1 MKSNAECTKVSAD
14 TLEHVCSTVVK
25 PANADELSKV
35 VSAVMAAG
43 GSISPLSRK
52 GSHTEGD
59 VLVDMSEMNALIDV
73 DTDAQVVRA
82 QAGCKFSAIIKAV
95 EAEGYTIGVRPA
107 GADPT
112 VEDWIYT
119 ESEGIGSYKY
129 GTVKD
134 SVINIRAVDAAGKL
148 LETGYDEIGYYMSG
162 YNMIQTLAASSGRLA
177 IVTEAT
183 FKIHP
188 MGVTKAVG
196 YEFPSAEKMQE
207 VFQAIGQSPSLKPLQ
222 ISFNGMLSIIAFQG
236 AEEFVDADL
245 EALDAIMAE
254 AGAVKA
260 EQSVADD
267 KFGNIGVGACV
278 NPEAATMYVPL
289 RNMAAAIDAFKGVA
303 GFDIAGNV
311 PDKSTVAIKLTGE
324 VSDADYDAAAGRS
337 STRCPSKYRDEA
349 TNRFIRRIEDAY
361 MGRPVED
368 VKLSRQ
374 VTPAIIER
382 LKAIV
387 GAVNVSVSGM
397 DKVLYSHD
405 MAPLPKEAGL
415 AFKNIPDVI
424 VRPETVEQISQVMA
438 LAYEH
443 GIAVTP
449 RGNASWGL
457 GGCMPTNAGILLD
470 MSSKMKHVVEIDK
483 ENLTVK
489 VQGGCTWK
497 NLLEACMKEGYIIGS
512 YPSSFPS
519 GTIGA
524 WYSTNGMGIG
534 SYKYGSARENVV
546 NAEIIVDDG
555 SVVNTGFPDTGSYR
569 ASFNLNQFFSGAE
582 GTLGVI
588 GTMTFRLHPMGQI
601 RCLAYEFDNLKDMDG
616 PMQELVHHPSVRPLH
631 VAWSDYKHFENQKR
645 AGCHAPDVKNLW
657 LVTLQGDEKHNDLEE
672 AAVDAMAEKA
682 GGRKIAGEIAEH
694 EWEERCYEF
703 RARRVGVGE
712 IPAEVIVPTV
722 HWGGIR
728 QHEDG
733 GRRSHRSPRRQE
745 HHPVHA
751 LLLQGRRD
759 AHRNAV
765 LRIQLLPRRRRHEVR
780 RKDHRIR
787 SLLRLE
793 HRRHPQR
800 RHRFHGEG
808 DQDRPGP
815 PRRRQ
820 PRTRG
825 LRNDQVRS
833 RHEQGPDV
841 HGKHPHPG
849 RQEDHARRQD
859 LRLQPREVQV
869 RRPRAHEDPG
879 PRPQARRRNRVN
891 NSRPGGIGRRANPFT
906 HDFSVGFSPTVVQAD
921 RRLPIR
927 GSSCHFEPSVSS
939 ASGSAVT
946 ERKRDGQMCTHRR
959 RTTSPARSI
968 TGMDGSTEA
977 HRSSDPEPVLTPTN
991 LAPAP

>member
-14 TLEHVCSTVVK
+14 TLEHVCSLIGNSKVSECEGKTVVK

-311 PDKSTVAIKLTGE
+311 PDKSTVAIKLTRE
-324 VSDADYDAAAGRS
+324 VSDADYDAAADKAEELGGRS

-546 NAEIIVDDG
+546 NAEIVVDDG
-555 SVVNTGFPDTGSYR
+555 SIVTTGWDDMGSYR

-722 HWGGIR
+722 HWGAFTDECYQGFVNMKMEAGGVIGVLVDR
-728 QHEDG
+728 NTTLFMPYYFKDDEMLTGMLSFGFNFYLGDVAMKYG
-733 GRRSHRSPRRQE
+733 GRTTGFGVFFAWNTDVIHNAATASMEREIKTVLDPHDVVSPGHVVCGMTRFG
-745 HHPVHA
+745 VDMNKG
-751 LLLQGRRD
+751 LMSMGSTL
-759 AHRNAV
+759 
-765 LRIQLLPRRRRHEVR
+765 IQVVKKIMPADRTFAYNLERFRY
-780 RKDHRIR
+780 DD
-787 SLLRLE
+787 LE
-793 HRRHPQR
+793 HMKTLDRVHKL
-800 RHRFHGEG
+800 G
-808 DQDRPGP
+808 DG
-815 PRRRQ
+815 
-820 PRTRG
+820 
-825 LRNDQVRS
+825 
-833 RHEQGPDV
+833 
-841 HGKHPHPG
+841 
-849 RQEDHARRQD
+849 
-859 LRLQPREVQV
+859 
-869 RRPRAHEDPG
+869 
-879 PRPQARRRNRVN
+879 
-891 NSRPGGIGRRANPFT
+891 
-906 HDFSVGFSPTVVQAD
+906 
-921 RRLPIR
+921 
-927 GSSCHFEPSVSS
+927 
-939 ASGSAVT
+939 T
-946 ERKRDGQMCTHRR
+946 E
-959 RTTSPARSI
+959 
-968 TGMDGSTEA
+968 
-977 HRSSDPEPVLTPTN
+977 
-991 LAPAP
+991 